1 VWYGSSMS
9 TFIFDL
15 DGTLYRGDEALPG
28 ARETVA
34 TLHARG
40 HRVLYAT
47 NNGTRTRAD
56 FERKLVGLGFIVE
69 PDSVVAS
76 AYVTGL
82 YLRALPTPPRS
93 LLILG
98 APAVA
103 TEIAAAGLD
112 ARMDGAPPIDT
123 VVTSLDRDFTY
134 ERLAAAQAALIA
146 GATLVAT
153 NRDLQLPGENRVY
166 PGAGSILAA
175 VEAASGQTGIA
186 IGKPAPHM
194 YEALMRATGAARE
207 TTVVVGDN
215 MLTDIAAAAPLGL
228 YSVLVLTGVS
238 VPPPPDAD
246 LQPSLVAPSV
256 AELIAALEQVR
267 PELVDSRQ
275 STVGS

>member
-1 VWYGSSMS
+1 MS

-28 ARETVA
+28 AREAVA

-112 ARMDGAPPIDT
+112 ARTDGQPPIDT

-153 NRDLQLPGENRVY
+153 NHDLQLPGENRVY

-175 VEAASGQTGIA
+175 VEAASGQTGTA

-194 YEALMRATGAARE
+194 YEALMRAAGATRA

-256 AELIAALEQVR
+256 AELIAALERAR
-267 PELVDSRQ
+267 PDLLGDGR
-275 STVGS
+275 GARGDG

>member
-1 VWYGSSMS
+1 MS

-15 DGTLYRGDEALPG
+15 DGTLYRGDEAIPG

-34 TLHARG
+34 ALRARG

-56 FERKLVGLGFIVE
+56 FARKLMSMGFAVE

-82 YLRALPTPPRS
+82 YLRALPAPPRS

-98 APAVA
+98 AVAVA
-103 TEIAAAGLD
+103 EEIAAAGLD
-112 ARMDGAPPIDT
+112 ARTDGAPPIDT
-123 VVTSLDRDFTY
+123 VVVSLDRAFTY

-153 NRDLQLPGENRVY
+153 NRDLRLPAPGRVY

-175 VEAASGQTGIA
+175 VEAASGKTATA
-186 IGKPAPHM
+186 IGKPAPRM
-194 YEALMRATGAARE
+194 YEALMRATGAAPG

-215 MLTDIAAAAPLGL
+215 MLTDIAAAAPLNL
-228 YSVLVLTGVS
+228 YSVLALTGVS
-238 VPPPPDAD
+238 LAPPPDAK
-246 LQPSLVAPSV
+246 LQPSIVIPSV
-256 AELIAALEQVR
+256 ADLIPALEHAR
-267 PELVDSRQ
+267 PELMGDRR
-275 STVGS
+275 

>member
-1 VWYGSSMS
+1 MS

-15 DGTLYRGDEALPG
+15 DGTLYRGDEVLPG
-28 ARETVA
+28 ARETIA

-56 FERKLVGLGFIVE
+56 FERKLMGLGFIVE
-69 PDSVVAS
+69 SDSVVAS

-112 ARMDGAPPIDT
+112 ARTDGHPPIDT

-153 NRDLQLPGENRVY
+153 NRDLQLPSENRVY

-175 VEAASGQTGIA
+175 VEAASGQTGTA

-194 YEALMRATGAARE
+194 YEALMRATGATRE

-256 AELIAALEQVR
+256 AELIPALEQAR
-267 PELVDSRQ
+267 PELVESRE
-275 STVGS
+275 S